1 MVSFILMFYF
11 YLKYRKFTKLKKNV
25 INYDVI
31 VEITSCVPQ
40 TSSLLLSHEYL
51 SMFRAFDV
59 LLEVPQKQT
68 NFMFFFQYFTQRLQT
83 CWFYFGCLHYYT
95 LHKESE
101 RLFSASLTHASW
113 SVLAHFSLVNL
124 SNSSRLGGQW
134 QLSQGF
140 VQDSQ

>member
-59 LLEVPQKQT
+59 VV
-68 NFMFFFQYFTQRLQT
+68 R
-83 CWFYFGCLHYYT
+83 
-95 LHKESE
+95 
-101 RLFSASLTHASW
+101 
-113 SVLAHFSLVNL
+113 
-124 SNSSRLGGQW
+124 SSTKTK
-134 QLSQGF
+134 
-140 VQDSQ
+140 